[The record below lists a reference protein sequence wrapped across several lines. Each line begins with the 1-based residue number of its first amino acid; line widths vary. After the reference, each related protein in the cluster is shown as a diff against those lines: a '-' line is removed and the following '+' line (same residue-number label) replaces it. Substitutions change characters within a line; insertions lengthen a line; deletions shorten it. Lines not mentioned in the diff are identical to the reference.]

1 MIVYRAK
8 INSLRPKSELKLL
21 LKKKMVS
28 SEELN
33 KFYFFPFCLFSN
45 DFRKD
50 YKRSLT
56 ILFTGEFNDNDFKLK
71 TENIVFSTRTN
82 LPLLI
87 TGTIDENLITLTYS
101 VPLYAILTMT
111 VFSLTFYLLG
121 QFNADFEKL
130 AMPIVGLFIYLY
142 LIKIMRIHFSFKSIC
157 RKVENRK

>member
-8 INSLRPKSELKLL
+8 IDSLKPKSELKLL
-21 LKKKMVS
+21 IKKKMVS

-33 KFYFFPFCLFSN
+33 KFYFFPFCFFSN

-50 YKRSLT
+50 FKRSLT

-87 TGTIDENLITLTYS
+87 SGTVDENVISLTYS

-111 VFSLTFYLLG
+111 VFLLTVYLLG
-121 QFNADFEKL
+121 HFNSDFERL
-130 AMPIVGLFIYLY
+130 AMPIVGLFIIMY
-142 LIKIMRIHFSFKSIC
+142 LIKIMRIHFAFKSIC
-157 RKVENRK
+157 RKVENMK